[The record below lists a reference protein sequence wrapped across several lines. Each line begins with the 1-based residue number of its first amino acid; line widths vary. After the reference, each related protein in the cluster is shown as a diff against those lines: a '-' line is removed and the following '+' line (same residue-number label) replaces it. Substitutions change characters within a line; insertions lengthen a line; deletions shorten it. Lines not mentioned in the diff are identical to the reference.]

1 MKDKF
6 YTMQDQTLVNVSMLN
21 QAGNYFNIYKEDNNV
36 KESGIMQDIF
46 IMSEIIKSEY
56 KISDLNGIKSLEA
69 SGMYK
74 RLGTDKLVNFTD
86 ERTSS
91 NIMKQSVL
99 YAENIHF
106 KILEFILNC
115 AEIPTEELALK
126 LLHLCYKFFVS
137 LIWNFQDI
145 KPSLIQY
152 IPRISHHLKKNVGS
166 IDFLKEMYDNNK
178 AMLFNE
184 GNVIKLIK

>member
-1 MKDKF
+1 M
-6 YTMQDQTLVNVSMLN
+6 
-21 QAGNYFNIYKEDNNV
+21 
-36 KESGIMQDIF
+36 
-46 IMSEIIKSEY
+46 
-56 KISDLNGIKSLEA
+56 
-69 SGMYK
+69 
-74 RLGTDKLVNFTD
+74 VNFTD

-106 KILEFILNC
+106 KTLQFILNC
-115 AEIPTEELALK
+115 TEIPEQELALK

-137 LIWNFQDI
+137 LIWNFQEI
-145 KPSLIQY
+145 KPTLIQY
-152 IPRISHHLKKNVGS
+152 IPFISHHLKKNVGS

-184 GNVIKLIK
+184 ANVIKLIK